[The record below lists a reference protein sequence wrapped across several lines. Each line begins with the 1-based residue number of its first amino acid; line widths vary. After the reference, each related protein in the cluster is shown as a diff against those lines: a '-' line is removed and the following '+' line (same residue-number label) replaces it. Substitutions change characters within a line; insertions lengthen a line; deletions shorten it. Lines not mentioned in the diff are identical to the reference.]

1 MNGERTKKLIRDLDK
16 RSAMYRKFKCKKKK
30 LFIIIVFQ
38 EAGEIFKKSRYTN
51 RDWRGRR

>member
-16 RSAMYRKFKCKKKK
+16 RSAMCRKFKCKKKK
-30 LFIIIVFQ
+30 MFIIIVFQ

-51 RDWRGRR
+51 RD